1 MRKKRNREVPEGGLK
16 PTGTSGSASGR
27 TGSLRTRSSHTTV
40 RTVPYT
46 AVQNESDGGPLVGL
60 KKTEEAEFVEMAV

>member
-1 MRKKRNREVPEGGLK
+1 MPSPFSFLTLDAGCWIVAEERD
-16 PTGTSGSASGR
+16 SSGR

>member
-1 MRKKRNREVPEGGLK
+1 MGL
-16 PTGTSGSASGR
+16 SGR

>member
-1 MRKKRNREVPEGGLK
+1 MLAATNGHRPL
-16 PTGTSGSASGR
+16 SGR

-46 AVQNESDGGPLVGL
+46 AVQSESDGGPLMGL
-60 KKTEEAEFVEMAV
+60 KEVEESESVEMAVWEGLVDPGDP